1 MGRPFGRPRHRRV
14 ENIKIDIQETGW
26 KTWIGLDWLSTGT
39 RGNSCKHG
47 EMLGVIKCGEFVG

>member
-1 MGRPFGRPRHRRV
+1 V
-14 ENIKIDIQETGW
+14 ENIEIDIQETGR